1 MEYFYSDDPQEIENE
16 KKKQECFRYFFPQL
30 MGKTDETTYVLTGD
44 ENNENYVTKVKDKP
58 EDKLYNKKQEVYN
71 KVKVLTKEAGFAIRN
86 PRAAIEIGPGVIHN
100 STNISTKATRF
111 ATKGN
116 ILYGTNAGEE
126 ELGSENGAF
135 RHTLWQA
142 EIASRFGEA
151 TARQV
156 GNAHEI
162 DPGVDLNNRRFNH
175 VDNADQT
182 TDLLNNQIGR
192 IIGINN
198 PKKST
203 KELALLILEEFRNN
217 GLYVTEKDEDGVWN
231 VKKKRL
237 LEDKYNSLK
246 QIYNQLNK
254 DGFTKKQTLEID
266 RKRDKDA
273 RMFHELNTLWRT
285 IR

>member
-86 PRAAIEIGPGVIHN
+86 PRAAKEIGTGVIHN

-151 TARQV
+151 TARQA

-162 DPGVDLNNRRFNH
+162 DPSVDLNNRRFNH

-192 IIGINN
+192 IIGTNN
-198 PKKST
+198 PKKHT
-203 KELALLILEEFRNN
+203 NELALLILEEFRNN
-217 GLYVTEKDEDGVWN
+217 GLYVAEKDEDGVWN
-231 VKKKRL
+231 VKKRKLSEEKYDRL
-237 LEDKYNSLK
+237 RKKYNIMDKY
-246 QIYNQLNK
+246 
-254 DGFTKKQTLEID
+254 GFTEEDYIRIEEENK
-266 RKRDKDA
+266 RKLQGEQISWGTMK
-273 RMFHELNTLWRT
+273 
-285 IR
+285 